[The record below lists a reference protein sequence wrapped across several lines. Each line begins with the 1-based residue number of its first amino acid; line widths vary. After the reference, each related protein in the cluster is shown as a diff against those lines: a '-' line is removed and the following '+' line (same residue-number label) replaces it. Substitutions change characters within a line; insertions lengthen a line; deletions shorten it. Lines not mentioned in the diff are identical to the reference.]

1 MRFRR
6 RKELKTEEGVNKE
19 MKYEVLEGKKFK
31 LSEYKPFTYSNK
43 YSIFLEN
50 IHLWLEGSVGGKYCT
65 KENRK
70 KNSFYSV

>member
-6 RKELKTEEGVNKE
+6 RKELKPEEGDNEE

-50 IHLWLEGSVGGKYCT
+50 IHL
-65 KENRK
+65 
-70 KNSFYSV
+70 